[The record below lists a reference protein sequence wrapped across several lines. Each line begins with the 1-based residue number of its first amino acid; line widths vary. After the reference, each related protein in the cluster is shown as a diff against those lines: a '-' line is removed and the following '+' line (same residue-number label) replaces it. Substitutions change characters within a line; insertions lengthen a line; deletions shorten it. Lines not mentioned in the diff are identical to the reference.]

1 MTTDIAS
8 AKIIQL
14 LLVEDS
20 DTDFLLLERQM
31 QKMLAPIE
39 ITRAANR
46 AELIVA
52 LQHDY
57 DLIITDFHLPDIEG
71 EGLLATIAAA
81 HNQTPCLLLSGSSAE
96 FNSIQ
101 APPTVFAKLEKGNNS
116 ALRAAIQQACLAIGI
131 AFKE

>member
-1 MTTDIAS
+1 MTTNIAP

-31 QKMLAPIE
+31 QKMLAPIQ

-46 AELIVA
+46 AELTVA

-81 HNQTPCLLLSGSSAE
+81 HHQTPCLLLSGSSAE
-96 FNSIQ
+96 FDSIQ

-116 ALRAAIQQACLAIGI
+116 AFRAAIQKACLAIGI
-131 AFKE
+131 ALNE